1 MPKRIHAKLAAG
13 DVLRYQCMVCNLTM
27 AAAARKLGLD
37 PRTFRRYVRGHRDV
51 PRYLPYAMLGLIT
64 ELKGR
69 GRIVPKAPRL
79 DRQAA
84 ASAI

>member
-1 MPKRIHAKLAAG
+1 MPKRIHAKLSTG

-37 PRTFRRYVRGHRDV
+37 PRTFRRYVRGQRDV

-69 GRIVPKAPRL
+69 GRIAPKPPRL
-79 DRQAA
+79 DNLTAA
-84 ASAI
+84 